1 MSVHYSIHIVTK
13 ETLSLSLSRE
23 GGLESMDLKGD
34 MNLQVSDPALARIK
48 IALLPSTNDFG
59 HELQFKQHPNV
70 GKFVANKER
79 VIALKDPSRQFPVNQ
94 SLAVLKWRYT
104 GKDESYVPLSSAW
117 AFYRLVWLIYLVS
130 WLMECGLFCLF
141 SVNCWPT
148 PSNDGTC
155 DVNIEYEL
163 ENETVSLYDLV
174 ISIPLP

>member
-1 MSVHYSIHIVTK
+1 MSWPRHVVLMPFATSIHIVTK

-23 GGLESMDLKGD
+23 GGLESLDLKGD
-34 MNLQVSDPALARIK
+34 MNLQVSDAALARIK

-104 GKDESYVPLSSAW
+104 GKDESYVPLSSAYT
-117 AFYRLVWLIYLVS
+117 FFVCTRVGRLS
-130 WLMECGLFCLF
+130 
-141 SVNCWPT
+141 
-148 PSNDGTC
+148 
-155 DVNIEYEL
+155 
-163 ENETVSLYDLV
+163 
-174 ISIPLP
+174 